1 MTRVFSQRLCIPFLL
16 LCCFAAAAADEEYS
30 LEISRQ
36 PSALGAVGT
45 PLARQPGVRLS
56 VANSGDTAT
65 ADLVGNVYV
74 TASLV
79 SVSARNPGSL
89 PSGLAPL
96 PPPPENPTLLGNM
109 RVLAKCGIAQFTD
122 LRIDTMGTFEL
133 SFQALM
139 ASKLSANASR
149 AIGIIHGAA
158 NRLELVKQPRSAQIR
173 VPVRVAPSISILDAA
188 SNTVETGPGSELV
201 IVAFVLSSRPLPDQP
216 QVQTYPSNETR
227 KAAFRGVMQ
236 MSALMVDSEGTDIVV
251 RFEAEESGRHYT
263 KSSISG
269 VSSEPFTASG
279 VAHALRVVSNMSAVV
294 GAREPFSIQPVVR
307 LASINGTTYTYRPL
321 SGDVVVGSAP
331 LSLSLCLVDIS
342 LSASI
347 CRSL

>member
-1 MTRVFSQRLCIPFLL
+1 
-16 LCCFAAAAADEEYS
+16 
-30 LEISRQ
+30 
-36 PSALGAVGT
+36 
-45 PLARQPGVRLS
+45 
-56 VANSGDTAT
+56 
-65 ADLVGNVYV
+65 
-74 TASLV
+74 
-79 SVSARNPGSL
+79 
-89 PSGLAPL
+89 
-96 PPPPENPTLLGNM
+96 
-109 RVLAKCGIAQFTD
+109 
-122 LRIDTMGTFEL
+122 MGTFEL